1 MTKRCDRAGCF
12 PEMPCILGEASKDE
26 CPHYVGEGEASGNVS
41 NQEPSDDA
49 ILLPWTGNSLG
60 TADMPFVTGRS
71 AARMISLIGPQDAGK
86 TTILASWYLLLG
98 RGHAPS
104 GRSFAGSYTLT
115 GWENIAHTLRWDG
128 TPPSFPLHTTSGSG
142 RVPGQLH
149 IALRSGSRTADY
161 LFADSPGE
169 WFRRWSISRDAPD
182 AEGARWVNE
191 RADVIL
197 ILADCD
203 ALSGADRGQARVTL
217 QNLLHRVGAEA
228 RRRPVAL
235 VWSKSDVQ
243 MAEALRKSLLETARR
258 LMPSIVEFSVSV
270 TPNCQDGLDP
280 TGLLTLLEWVAS
292 APLDHAVSHPEPLLL
307 DDPFYRYGFA
317 SS

>member
-26 CPHYVGEGEASGNVS
+26 CPHYSGEADAAATAAD
-41 NQEPSDDA
+41 QQPSDDA
-49 ILLPWTGNSLG
+49 ILFPWTGNSLG

-86 TTILASWYLLLG
+86 TTILASWYLLMG
-98 RGHAPS
+98 RGRAPA

-115 GWENIAHTLRWDG
+115 GWENIAHALRWDG
-128 TPPSFPLHTTSGSG
+128 TPPSFPPHTTSGSG

-149 IALRSGSRTADY
+149 LALRSGNRTVDY

-197 ILADCD
+197 VLADCA
-203 ALSGADRGQARVTL
+203 ALSGADRGQARVIL

-228 RRRPVAL
+228 RTRPVAL
-235 VWSKSDVQ
+235 VWSKSDLQV
-243 MAEALRKSLLETARR
+243 AEALRKGLQETARR
-258 LMPSIVEFSVSV
+258 LMPGIVEFSVSV
-270 TPNCQDGLDP
+270 TPKCQNGTDP
-280 TGLLTLLEWVAS
+280 TGLLTLLEWVAA
-292 APLDHAVSHPEPLLL
+292 APLDRAVSRPEPLLPN
-307 DDPFYRYGFA
+307 DPFHRYGFA
-317 SS
+317 LS